1 MGEIIKIIE
10 YILCAGLVAIGF
22 GSISNVPFKAFKGF
36 AMLGALG
43 YIMRYSLMTYCG
55 IHIIL
60 ASFVG
65 ALSIGVFASV
75 AGRHWNK
82 PAESIAYPALL
93 PMNLGMYAYRAVEG
107 IVMCLNAKNE
117 ADFLHAS
124 YFVQYNGMVYVVVVL
139 SMVLGVT
146 IPIHVYYRL
155 KRKIRIVGR

>member
-1 MGEIIKIIE
+1 MGEALHIIE
-10 YILCAGLVAIGF
+10 YCICAGLVAIGF
-22 GSISNVPFKAFKGF
+22 GSISNVPFRAFKGC

-43 YIMRYSLMTYCG
+43 YIMRYSLMEYFG

-60 ASFVG
+60 ASFMG

-107 IVMCLNAKNE
+107 VVMCLNADNE
-117 ADFLHAS
+117 SDFLHAS
-124 YFVQYNGMVYVVVVL
+124 YYVQYNAMVYVVVVL

-146 IPIHVYYRL
+146 MPIHVYYRF
-155 KRKIRIVGR
+155 KRRIKRS

>member
-22 GSISNVPFKAFKGF
+22 GSISNVPFKAFKGC

-75 AGRHWNK
+75 AGRHRNK

-107 IVMCLNAKNE
+107 IPNRRGCRNGGCIVNCRSGEKTESRIRQTYPVAK
-117 ADFLHAS
+117 
-124 YFVQYNGMVYVVVVL
+124 G
-139 SMVLGVT
+139 GVNQRRNH
-146 IPIHVYYRL
+146 I
-155 KRKIRIVGR
+155 KKENN

>member
-1 MGEIIKIIE
+1 
-10 YILCAGLVAIGF
+10 
-22 GSISNVPFKAFKGF
+22 
-36 AMLGALG
+36 
-43 YIMRYSLMTYCG
+43 
-55 IHIIL
+55 
-60 ASFVG
+60 
-65 ALSIGVFASV
+65 
-75 AGRHWNK
+75 
-82 PAESIAYPALL
+82 
-93 PMNLGMYAYRAVEG
+93 MNLGMYAYRAVEG

>member
-22 GSISNVPFKAFKGF
+22 GSISNVPFKAFKGC

-107 IVMCLNAKNE
+107 IVMCPSTA
-117 ADFLHAS
+117 
-124 YFVQYNGMVYVVVVL
+124 
-139 SMVLGVT
+139 
-146 IPIHVYYRL
+146 R
-155 KRKIRIVGR
+155 